1 MLTIIGRIME
11 INMSKLKEALN
22 EASISI
28 ACLLDD
34 IATDEN
40 NDIKIWELEKDLKHI
55 QDQITVIENLLDG
68 AIIYGK

>member
-1 MLTIIGRIME
+1 
-11 INMSKLKEALN
+11 MSKLKESLE